1 MGKGRFDPEQLKS
14 ASELVVFGSYAA
26 GLNSADSD
34 IDVLCIGEGPRL
46 KSRSLDLSWV
56 SEKVISERAWLGSEL
71 AGHIARYG
79 IWLRGNGHWRT
90 SVFGGTHATERKR
103 KRIVSLARTVN
114 RLWDRLHPIFQDQY
128 NVTIRRELQ
137 RLELLQTQL
146 PVPPTKML
154 DDEWSRKGSANLL
167 ELRRSIKEL
176 SAYEGQANVPIILR
190 SSA

>member
-1 MGKGRFDPEQLKS
+1 
-14 ASELVVFGSYAA
+14 
-26 GLNSADSD
+26 
-34 IDVLCIGEGPRL
+34 
-46 KSRSLDLSWV
+46 
-56 SEKVISERAWLGSEL
+56 
-71 AGHIARYG
+71 
-79 IWLRGNGHWRT
+79 
-90 SVFGGTHATERKR
+90 VFGGTHATERKR